1 MPVNVKLPTILRK
14 HSGGEALVE
23 GQGRTV
29 GDLLT
34 DLERRYPG
42 LTKSIVNGD
51 GLHRFVNLYVNGEDV
66 RYLSALETPVNE
78 GDTVSILPAVAGG
91 SERFSPGGA
100 SRPGLPNHPG

>member
-29 GDLLT
+29 RDLLT

-51 GLHRFVNLYVNGEDV
+51 GLHRFVNLYINGEDV

-91 SERFSPGGA
+91 SELYALHSNTMAGGV
-100 SRPGLPNHPG
+100 GGG